1 MTLLCALD
9 IATRTGVCLMRP
21 GQKPRA
27 WSVDLGAGKS
37 EDERFSSVLLLTHTL
52 IERHK
57 PDLIAIEAAV
67 GGPKASAYLIG
78 LVACV
83 RGCAH
88 NRRTPVQ
95 TYPLNSIRRHF
106 LGKALAVRDFPG
118 LSHHAAK
125 KAIKQ
130 AVMDRC
136 RLLGWE
142 VPDADAADAAALA
155 DFACATHGAQTIPT
169 GGLFT

>member
-1 MTLLCALD
+1 MTLVAGLD
-9 IATRTGVCLMRP
+9 VATRTGVCLMRP

-37 EDERFSSVLLLTHTL
+37 EDERFSSVLRLTHNL
-52 IERHK
+52 IEQFH

-78 LVACV
+78 LVACI
-83 RGCAH
+83 RGCAA
-88 NRRTPVQ
+88 NRGVPVQ
-95 TYPLNSIRRHF
+95 SYPINSIRRHF

-118 LSHHAAK
+118 LKQAAAK

-136 RLLGWE
+136 RLLGWD
-142 VPDADAADAAALA
+142 VPDADAADSAALA
-155 DFACATHGAQTIPT
+155 DFACACLGAQTIPA
-169 GGLFT
+169 GGLFR